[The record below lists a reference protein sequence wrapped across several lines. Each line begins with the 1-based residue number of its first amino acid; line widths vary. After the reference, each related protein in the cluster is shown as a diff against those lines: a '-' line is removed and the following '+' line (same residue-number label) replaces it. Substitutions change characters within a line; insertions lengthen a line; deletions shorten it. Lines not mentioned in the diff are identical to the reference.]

1 MTLNIRPAGPQ
12 DAPFLA
18 EAMYEST
25 VPVVNRGLFDLAL
38 TDVDID
44 PLKFNE
50 ALLLSGASHWGQLD
64 SFIIVEEDGEP
75 AGACAAYLSS
85 EPDRRPLTP
94 EGLKL
99 VSEHLGW
106 PADVGRRFWMRYASQ
121 FGLFGDLP
129 QLHQPAPYV
138 LEYTAIR
145 AKHRGR
151 GLLAPLLSAHVDRAR
166 SQGHKMMGV
175 SAVIGNDAALK
186 AYTKFGFQFHKRVG
200 PEEYGNAYPG
210 MDRLLLEI

>member
-1 MTLNIRPAGPQ
+1 MSVNVRPANRS

-18 EAMYEST
+18 EMMQIST
-25 VPVVNRGLFDLAL
+25 MPVVNRGLFDVAIEG
-38 TDVDID
+38 TDTD
-44 PLKFNE
+44 PLRFNE
-50 ALLLSGASHWGQLD
+50 ALILSGANHWGQLD
-64 SFIIVEEDGEP
+64 SFVIIEEDGHLF
-75 AGACAAYLSS
+75 GACAAYLSS
-85 EPDRRPLTP
+85 DPDRRPLTP
-94 EGLKL
+94 LGLKL
-99 VSEHLGW
+99 VTDHLGW
-106 PADVGRRFWMRYASQ
+106 STDTSRLFWRRYVSQ

-145 AKHRGR
+145 TGHRGR

-186 AYTKFGFQFHKRVG
+186 AYKKFGFRFHKRVG

-210 MDRLLLEI
+210 MDRLILDI